1 MVSRPIKNL
10 LTGLIDYA
18 GLFPPSK
25 LPMDPA
31 VTEFARQRRAQE
43 AFILGRFVVP
53 AARLEE
59 LERSLAGVPEVLAAE
74 PEERDPSGVVFGPWR
89 LSVLVGGDMD
99 AARARIDAF
108 NRRNAGLA
116 MADAI
121 ETKPAAASDIVHT
134 AAAFDG
140 FDAFYELAYDRD
152 PASLMA
158 VIAEHGGHAKIRTGG
173 VTEDAF
179 PEVSQVADFLFA
191 ARAAGIAFKATA
203 GLHHPLRGE
212 YRLTYEEGCPSGIMH
227 GFLNLF
233 LAAAF
238 VRQGELDTVRVKEL
252 LAERTAGVLDF
263 SSAGVTWRGFRLAA
277 EELRRAVISPSPTV
291 PARCKSRSTI
301 CIPYA
306 SYNRYFVNCGM

>member
-31 VTEFARQRRAQE
+31 VTEFARQRRSRE
-43 AFILGRFVVP
+43 AFILSRFIVP
-53 AARLEE
+53 AAKLEE
-59 LERSLAGVPEVLAAE
+59 FERALAGVPEVTDAE
-74 PEERDPSGVVFGPWR
+74 PEDLTDQSGVVSGPWR

-99 AARARIDAF
+99 AARAKIDAF
-108 NRRNAGLA
+108 NRRNVGLA
-116 MADAI
+116 EADAI
-121 ETKPAAASDIVHT
+121 ETKPASASDIVHT

-140 FDAFYELAYDRD
+140 IEAFYELAYDRD
-152 PASLMA
+152 PAPLME
-158 VIAEHGGHAKIRTGG
+158 VVAEHGGRVKIRTGG

-191 ARAAGIAFKATA
+191 ARAAGLAFKATA

-212 YRLTYEEGCPSGIMH
+212 YRLTYEEGCPSGTMH

-238 VRQGELDTVRVKEL
+238 VHQGELGIMDVKEL
-252 LAERTAGVLDF
+252 LGERSAGVLDF
-263 SSAGVTWRGFRLAA
+263 SSAGVSWRGHRLAA
-277 EELRRAVISPSPTV
+277 DELAATRRDFALSYGSCSVQEPVEEMHALRLL
-291 PARCKSRSTI
+291 
-301 CIPYA
+301 
-306 SYNRYFVNCGM
+306 

>member
-31 VTEFARQRRAQE
+31 VTEFARQRRSRE
-43 AFILGRFVVP
+43 AFVLGRFVVP

-59 LERSLAGVPEVLAAE
+59 LERSLAGVPEVTE
-74 PEERDPSGVVFGPWR
+74 PQPEMGDQSGVVAGPWR

-99 AARARIDAF
+99 AARAKVDAF

-116 MADAI
+116 KADAI
-121 ETKPAAASDIVHT
+121 ETKPASASDIVHT

-140 FDAFYELAYDRD
+140 LEAFYELAYDRD
-152 PASLMA
+152 PAPLMQ
-158 VIAEHGGHAKIRTGG
+158 VVAEHGGRAKIRTGG

-212 YRLTYEEGCPSGIMH
+212 YRLTYEEGCPSGTMH

-238 VRQGELDTVRVKEL
+238 VRQGELDAVKVKEL
-252 LAERTAGVLDF
+252 LGERTAGALHF
-263 SSAGVTWRGFRLAA
+263 STAGVSWRGFRLAA
-277 EELRRAVISPSPTV
+277 DELAGTRRDFAL
-291 PARCKSRSTI
+291 
-301 CIPYA
+301 
-306 SYNRYFVNCGM
+306 SYGSCSVQEPVEDLCALRLL